1 MPVLW
6 SWMCVTQHRLR
17 RTNSAAGNVARIM
30 SVLMM
35 VECGIKVNRGVVCA
49 TLTKVVVNQT
59 MKTVPTIRIV
69 TATPTLLFADH
80 INIAWESK

>member
-6 SWMCVTQHRLR
+6 YWMCVTQNR
-17 RTNSAAGNVARIM
+17 RQTNSVAANVARIM
-30 SVLMM
+30 SVPMM
-35 VECGIKVNRGVVCA
+35 VECGIKVNRGVVCV

-69 TATPTLLFADH
+69 TVTPILLFADH
-80 INIAWESK
+80 INTAWESK

>member
-1 MPVLW
+1 MLW
-6 SWMCVTQHRLR
+6 SWMCVTQNRR

-30 SVLMM
+30 SVPMM
-35 VECGIKVNRGVVCA
+35 VECGIKVNRGVVCV
-49 TLTKVVVNQT
+49 TLAKVVVNQT

-80 INIAWESK
+80 RNTAWEDK